1 MNAITRDLRRQGGA
15 SRAWG
20 GGRRGVDGKAR
31 QEFASAG
38 SSDDVEFDPVKV
50 FRNTRCDYL

>member
-1 MNAITRDLRRQGGA
+1 MTSAAKGVQVE
-15 SRAWG
+15 WG
-20 GGRRGVDGKAR
+20 GEGGGKAR
-31 QEFASAG
+31 QESASAG